1 MHLGKFGKKRQMNLF
16 SNIYKDKKV
25 LVTGHTGFK
34 GTWLSFWL
42 TKLGAQV
49 IGISDKVI
57 TSPAHF
63 ELLKID
69 MQSFMIDIRN
79 KEALNDKI
87 QAINPDIVFH
97 LAAQSLVRYSYL
109 NPVETFQTN
118 VMGTVNILEACRLQP
133 SVKAIVVVTSDKCYE
148 NLESGRTYSETDPMG
163 GYDPYS
169 SSKGCAEL
177 VVSSYRNSFFNLDDF
192 GYKHHVLVASARAGN
207 VIGGGDWSTDR
218 LIPDIIR
225 AAVVKKEVIIRN
237 PQAVRPWQHVLEPV
251 YGYLLLGAKLLA
263 GEKSFASAWNFGPRH
278 NEVMNVNEVL
288 NHARSL
294 WNDVKYKIEKDEKMH
309 EAQLL
314 MLDCSKAN
322 DVLNWHPVWNTE
334 QAIYHTINWYR
345 EYYLQNRIS
354 TKHDFDSYLKA
365 LS

>member
-1 MHLGKFGKKRQMNLF
+1 METLGMMDLLDSAYRG
-16 SNIYKDKKV
+16 KKV
-25 LVTGHTGFK
+25 LVTGSFGFK
-34 GTWLSFWL
+34 GSWLSYFL
-42 TKLGAQV
+42 TRLNAKVFGYSLYPDSSPLHYNLLNLGINAV
-49 IGISDKVI
+49 E
-57 TSPAHF
+57 A
-63 ELLKID
+63 
-69 MQSFMIDIRN
+69 DI
-79 KEALNDKI
+79 NDLQKFRSYLDEH
-87 QAINPDIVFH
+87 QPEVVFH

-109 NPVETFQTN
+109 NPVETYQTN

-148 NLESGRTYSETDPMG
+148 NLESGRAYSETDPMG

-263 GEKSFASAWNFGPRH
+263 GDKSFATAWNFGPRH

-288 NHARSL
+288 DHACSL

-314 MLDCSKAN
+314 MLDCAKAN

-365 LS
+365 LT